1 MSRGSH
7 WYCARLI
14 QNYQSRHAALV
25 ELEGGYVAAE
35 AGYENALWLLQV
47 LLDDHFYEEGKIK
60 DEDKAGVEKC
70 KLPSSSAYP

>member
-1 MSRGSH
+1 M
-7 WYCARLI
+7 
-14 QNYQSRHAALV
+14 
-25 ELEGGYVAAE
+25 AAE

-70 KLPSSSAYP
+70 EFSSRMFRTKKVIKGFGQEADIG